1 MKRYKNKL
9 NPDSLFFDLITDK
22 DVEGWKAGLK
32 SKDVDKIVFKGLEDD
47 RVYKEIHLLYLD
59 SEDAIWGVA
68 EPKESDISD
77 FFVIDEN
84 LKAIQIFAATQ
95 IDD

>member
-1 MKRYKNKL
+1 MRYKNKF

-47 RVYKEIHLLYLD
+47 TAYKEIHLLYFD
-59 SEDAIWGVA
+59 SEDTIWGVA
-68 EPKESDISD
+68 NPKEGVIPD
-77 FFVIDEN
+77 FFVIDEDI
-84 LKAIQIFAATQ
+84 KVIRKFQ
-95 IDD
+95 DK

>member
-1 MKRYKNKL
+1 MKRYKNKF

-32 SKDVDKIVFKGLEDD
+32 SKDIDKIVFKGLEDD
-47 RVYKEIHLLYLD
+47 KVYKEIHLLHSD
-59 SEDAIWGVA
+59 SGDMIWGIA
-68 EPKESDISD
+68 NQKESDIPD

-84 LKAIQIFAATQ
+84 LKVIQNFSNYT
-95 IDD
+95 D

>member
-1 MKRYKNKL
+1 MRYKNKF

-47 RVYKEIHLLYLD
+47 AAYKEIHLLYLD

-68 EPKESDISD
+68 NPKEGDVPD
-77 FFVIDEN
+77 FFVIDEDI
-84 LKAIQIFAATQ
+84 KAIRKFNGQT
-95 IDD
+95 D